1 MMNDKDLFYMKEAL
15 RLAKEAEAFGDVPVG
30 ALVVR
35 DSDGVILGSGKNDKE
50 KNKNP
55 IGHAEINAI
64 HAACEA
70 IGGYYLR
77 GCTLYVTLEPCPMCA
92 GAILQSRVDR
102 VVFALKDQKAG
113 ALGSV
118 LNMNSYPLNH
128 KVTVVNGICE
138 GEAQALLREFFD
150 QRRNKKKEGKTDE

>member
-1 MMNDKDLFYMKEAL
+1 MAEAIS
-15 RLAKEAEAFGDVPVG
+15 LAKQAAESGDVPVG

-35 DSDGVILGSGKNDKE
+35 DLDGEIIGRGLNDKE

-55 IGHAEINAI
+55 MGHAEINAI
-64 HAACEA
+64 RSACES

-92 GAILQSRVDR
+92 GALVNARIDR
-102 VVFALKDQKAG
+102 VVYALKDPKAG

-118 LNMNSYPLNH
+118 LNMNAYPLNH
-128 KVTVVNGICE
+128 KIRVECGACE
-138 GEAQALLREFFD
+138 DEARSILREFFD
-150 QRRNKKKEGKTDE
+150 QKRKRKKSDE